1 MLQALVHN
9 QTPDPDKPAFDDFIE
24 GKGKGLIV
32 LLQYAASSNDGT
44 FTYYTTAGH
53 LELGKRLPLKP
64 FQSTKN
70 DHFSE
75 FVIPTNSTRTA
86 SFADFQQVC
95 AGDLGLDSE
104 KLEDRLAE
112 ILDLVARWK
121 AILLL
126 DEADVFL
133 EARTQHHLQHNT
145 LVSVFLRQLEYFQGV
160 MILTTNRVT
169 VFDEAV
175 QSRIHLGIKYD
186 QLSKKAKAEIWT
198 AFIQQANKV
207 STTGIGAPL
216 SPKQLDDLSR
226 KEFNGRQVRKSA
238 YHQFK
243 DSSLITESRSRTPSA
258 WPTLSRQPRAYRLD
272 TTTLWR
278 PLKRTKTLT
287 MTSEEQGRLRARR
300 RIFRDFQLVWHH
312 LTHCVAGNRSGLLS
326 HWYQVNTLES
336 SVCV

>member
-32 LLQYAASSNDGT
+32 LLQCVIRLNFAAA
-44 FTYYTTAGH
+44 YC
-53 LELGKRLPLKP
+53 LLL
-64 FQSTKN
+64 QW
-70 DHFSE
+70 
-75 FVIPTNSTRTA
+75 STRSGKDIDGRSGFRISETTTLSSLSPPMKSNNIA
-86 SFADFQQVC
+86 PFADSQQVC

-207 STTGIGAPL
+207 SSTGVGAKL
-216 SPKQLDDLSR
+216 SAKQLDDLSR
-226 KEFNGRQVRKSA
+226 KEFNGRQVSA
-238 YHQFK
+238 YQTKPNKCLLLMVRVTDQKHGENGPRFRNGQGH
-243 DSSLITESRSRTPSA
+243 TAWVRSPLGGHRGQ
-258 WPTLSRQPRAYRLD
+258 RRL
-272 TTTLWR
+272 
-278 PLKRTKTLT
+278 
-287 MTSEEQGRLRARR
+287 
-300 RIFRDFQLVWHH
+300 
-312 LTHCVAGNRSGLLS
+312 
-326 HWYQVNTLES
+326 
-336 SVCV
+336 

>member
-1 MLQALVHN
+1 M
-9 QTPDPDKPAFDDFIE
+9 E
-24 GKGKGLIV
+24 
-32 LLQYAASSNDGT
+32 SNNI
-44 FTYYTTAGH
+44 A
-53 LELGKRLPLKP
+53 P
-64 FQSTKN
+64 
-70 DHFSE
+70 
-75 FVIPTNSTRTA
+75 
-86 SFADFQQVC
+86 FADSPQVC

-207 STTGIGAPL
+207 SSTGVGAKL

-226 KEFNGRQVRKSA
+226 KEFNGRQVRSTKRNPPNKCVSLA
-238 YHQFK
+238 NG
-243 DSSLITESRSRTPSA
+243 SSHRS
-258 WPTLSRQPRAYRLD
+258 
-272 TTTLWR
+272 
-278 PLKRTKTLT
+278 KT
-287 MTSEEQGRLRARR
+287 R
-300 RIFRDFQLVWHH
+300 
-312 LTHCVAGNRSGLLS
+312 
-326 HWYQVNTLES
+326 
-336 SVCV
+336 

>member
-1 MLQALVHN
+1 M
-9 QTPDPDKPAFDDFIE
+9 T
-24 GKGKGLIV
+24 
-32 LLQYAASSNDGT
+32 
-44 FTYYTTAGH
+44 
-53 LELGKRLPLKP
+53 
-64 FQSTKN
+64 STK
-70 DHFSE
+70 
-75 FVIPTNSTRTA
+75 TA
-86 SFADFQQVC
+86 PSADYQQVC

-186 QLSKKAKAEIWT
+186 QLSKKAKAEIWS

-207 STTGIGAPL
+207 STTGEGGKL
-216 SPKQLDDLSR
+216 SAKQLDELSR
-226 KEFNGRQVRKSA
+226 REFNGRQVRSCLIYPKKLFANHQVQIKNTVRMAHAFATAKGTPLGFDHLMAAIEANEDFDNDFRGAGQAASA
-238 YHQFK
+238 ASY
-243 DSSLITESRSRTPSA
+243 L
-258 WPTLSRQPRAYRLD
+258 
-272 TTTLWR
+272 
-278 PLKRTKTLT
+278 
-287 MTSEEQGRLRARR
+287 
-300 RIFRDFQLVWHH
+300 
-312 LTHCVAGNRSGLLS
+312 
-326 HWYQVNTLES
+326 
-336 SVCV
+336 